1 VHARLLVVHRILA
14 SRFRSLTEGD
24 CRYLPGTSG
33 GAAAAFVLMFVFHA
47 AQVLSKAVAMGALA
61 NTCWWWLVVYMSF
74 DICLYMLYKIARRD
88 FWWWVPTTGV
98 GFALIGRGLMKVLV
112 DFSGCVHFRNPVD
125 LGGAY
130 WLFNAVM
137 SQLSC
142 IVSIILYDRYFVG
155 DAKISG
161 LLLYGT
167 VGALVGVWFVAFC
180 AFLLIIKPRYV
191 HTFVSLQSGSD
202 YIISY
207 FRDNV
212 DEARR
217 IEIFYCNELMWDSIR
232 PAVRAWVRR
241 R

>member
-1 VHARLLVVHRILA
+1 
-14 SRFRSLTEGD
+14 
-24 CRYLPGTSG
+24 
-33 GAAAAFVLMFVFHA
+33 MFVFHA
-47 AQVLSKAVAMGALA
+47 AQALSKAVAMGALA
-61 NTCWWWLVVYMSF
+61 GTCWWWLVVYMSF

-88 FWWWVPTTGV
+88 FWYWMPTTGV
-98 GFALIGRGLMKVLV
+98 GLSLLCRGLVKMLV

-130 WLFNAVM
+130 WLCNAVM

-142 IVSIILYDRYFVG
+142 IVSVILYDRYFVG

-161 LLLYGT
+161 PFLYGT
-167 VGALVGVWFVAFC
+167 VGALVAVWLVAFC
-180 AFLLIIKPRYV
+180 AFLLIIKREYV
-191 HTFVSLQSGSD
+191 HTFVSMQSGSD

-207 FRDNV
+207 FRDNL

-217 IEIFYCNELMWDSIR
+217 IRIFYCNELMWESIR
-232 PAVRAWVRR
+232 PAVRTWVRR

>member
-1 VHARLLVVHRILA
+1 LL
-14 SRFRSLTEGD
+14 
-24 CRYLPGTSG
+24 RYLPGTSG

-74 DICLYMLYKIARRD
+74 DLCAYMLYKIARRD
-88 FWWWVPTTGV
+88 FWYWPPTTGV
-98 GFALIGRGLMKVLV
+98 GIAVIARGVVKVLT
-112 DFSGCVHFRNPVD
+112 DFSGCVHLRHPLE

-130 WLFNAVM
+130 WLFNAMM

-142 IVSIILYDRYFVG
+142 IVSVILYDRYFVG

-161 LLLYGT
+161 PFLYGT
-167 VGALVGVWFVAFC
+167 VGALVAVWLVAFC
-180 AFLLIIKPRYV
+180 AFLLIIKRGYI

-207 FRDNV
+207 FRDND
-212 DEARR
+212 DESRR
-217 IEIFYCNELMWDSIR
+217 IRIFFGNELLWESIR
-232 PAVRAWVRR
+232 PAVRAWVRHR
-241 R
+241 

>member
-1 VHARLLVVHRILA
+1 
-14 SRFRSLTEGD
+14 
-24 CRYLPGTSG
+24 
-33 GAAAAFVLMFVFHA
+33 MFVFHA

-61 NTCWWWLVVYMSF
+61 NTCWWWLVVYMSS
-74 DICLYMLYKIARRD
+74 DICLYMLYKIVRRD
-88 FWWWVPTTGV
+88 FWYWPPLTGV
-98 GFALIGRGLMKVLV
+98 GIAVVCRGMVKVLV
-112 DFSGCVHFRNPVD
+112 DFSGCVHCRNPLD

-142 IVSIILYDRYFVG
+142 IVSVILYDRYFVG

-161 LLLYGT
+161 PFLYGI
-167 VGALVGVWFVAFC
+167 VGALVAVWLVAFC
-180 AFLLIIKPRYV
+180 AFLLIIKRKYV

-207 FRDNV
+207 FRDND

-217 IEIFYCNELMWDSIR
+217 IRIFFGNELMWESIR
-232 PAVRAWVRR
+232 PAVRAWVRHR
-241 R
+241 